1 MRDPELSHARDFP
14 QQKRLINLQ
23 NKIHPDVVLDDP
35 YEVVDEPNYN
45 NFNTS
50 PDPPSPY
57 ADLEKKYRR
66 NKFNRAKKNSP
77 ASSTTLFGTHGLTQ
91 SAGTKLSGNK
101 VQKKKNRKSPA
112 AKPSRS
118 PKGKRSS

>member
-1 MRDPELSHARDFP
+1 
-14 QQKRLINLQ
+14 LQ
-23 NKIHPDVVLDDP
+23 NKIHPDVVLDDV

-66 NKFNRAKKNSP
+66 NKFNRARKNG
-77 ASSTTLFGTHGLTQ
+77 SSTTTSLFGTHGLPQ
-91 SAGTKLSGNK
+91 SNGTKAAGNK
-101 VQKKKNRKSPA
+101 VHKKKNRKAPT
-112 AKPSRS
+112 AKPSRPS
-118 PKGKRSS
+118 NGSRRAS